1 VRHLLLLGL
10 AALALLVG
18 ACEPYDK
25 PRRPLPADF
34 EVQLLGG
41 PRLGPEQLL
50 GKLWVIHLWNLQGQV
65 ALATGE
71 VLGPLSVR
79 EVPSTVFVDARGQL
93 VAAAS
98 GPRSQRFLARRT
110 RELLDSSR

>member
-1 VRHLLLLGL
+1 MGFLLLTL
-10 AALALLVG
+10 
-18 ACEPYDK
+18 EPDETRV
-25 PRRPLPADF
+25 RRAIS
-34 EVQLLGG
+34 EW
-41 PRLGPEQLL
+41 
-50 GKLWVIHLWNLQGQV
+50 KLQGQV
-65 ALATGE
+65 ALVTGE

-110 RELLDSSR
+110 QELLDSSR

>member
-1 VRHLLLLGL
+1 VGFVLLTLEPDEARVRQ
-10 AALALLVG
+10 ALS
-18 ACEPYDK
+18 E
-25 PRRPLPADF
+25 
-34 EVQLLGG
+34 
-41 PRLGPEQLL
+41 
-50 GKLWVIHLWNLQGQV
+50 WNLQGQV

-79 EVPSTVFVDARGQL
+79 EMPSTVFVDARCQL

-98 GPRSQRFLARRT
+98 GPRSQRFLAQRT